1 MTKPKKQFIQWGII
15 ATIILGGG
23 GGGAYVLAQ
32 NVVEK
37 MTEKAI
43 QKEVSKQIAPVQ
55 KDVEHIKDDVKKI
68 EWDIMYVRVYF
79 TQNMTDEDLEKL
91 ERKTNY
97 LMRRGRE

>member
-37 MTEKAI
+37 MTEKADTKRGL
-43 QKEVSKQIAPVQ
+43 QANCPSTK
-55 KDVEHIKDDVKKI
+55 
-68 EWDIMYVRVYF
+68 
-79 TQNMTDEDLEKL
+79 
-91 ERKTNY
+91 
-97 LMRRGRE
+97 RR